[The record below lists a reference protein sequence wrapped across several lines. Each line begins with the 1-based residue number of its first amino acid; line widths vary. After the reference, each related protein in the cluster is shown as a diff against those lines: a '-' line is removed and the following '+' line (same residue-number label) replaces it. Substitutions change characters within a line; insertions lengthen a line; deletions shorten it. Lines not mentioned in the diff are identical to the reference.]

1 MKNENK
7 KIVSAFMLV
16 TQIGISMMT
25 PIFLCVIIGVI
36 VQNKT
41 GFEYSVPIGILLGVA
56 SAFRNVF
63 ILTKK
68 MYFKDMEKENEELKY
83 FKDLEKEREGKK

>member
-16 TQIGISMMT
+16 TQIGITMMT
-25 PIFLCVIIGVI
+25 PIFLCVIIGVV

-41 GFEYSVPIGILLGVA
+41 GFEYSVPIGLLLGII
-56 SAFRNVF
+56 SAFRNAY

-68 MYFKDMEKENEELKY
+68 MYFKDMEKENKELEY
-83 FKDLEKEREGKK
+83 FENLKKEREGKK

>member
-16 TQIGISMMT
+16 TQIGITMMT

-41 GFEYSVPIGILLGVA
+41 GFEYSVPIGLLLGII
-56 SAFRNVF
+56 SAFRNVY

-68 MYFKDMEKENEELKY
+68 MYFKDMEKENKELEY
-83 FKDLEKEREGKK
+83 FENLKKEREGKK